1 MDGLHAPAPEEGAT
15 PSTPGRNPSTRADT
29 QGGFDS
35 VPLDVSLSVS
45 SPECKIRRVIR
56 VSLGICSQRP
66 PPPFS
71 SPPARAAFSPFPTPR
86 CSGPGAPQP
95 GSWPGKGGSS
105 PAGASLR
112 YWACAAAV
120 HTLIGAPAAGR
131 LGICGAGAGSSWG
144 GAVRAVPGPAP
155 RPRPAGASARE
166 RRRGSQGRRAAT
178 GCAPLCVQSERAG
191 CARNRAVMRKQA
203 RETPPPPAPLP
214 RTPLRRAL
222 PRLAPAAAS
231 SLARSL
237 RSALPLPAAR
247 PRSPPSSGPLEGR
260 MRSW

>member
-1 MDGLHAPAPEEGAT
+1 MDGLHTPAPEEGAT
-15 PSTPGRNPSTRADT
+15 PSPPGRNPSIRADT

-56 VSLGICSQRP
+56 VSLGICSQHP
-66 PPPFS
+66 PRRQHAQPSPH
-71 SPPARAAFSPFPTPR
+71 SPP

-144 GAVRAVPGPAP
+144 GAGRLERSPAPLRSPDRPGPAP
-155 RPRPAGASARE
+155 GSGGVARRAG
-166 RRRGSQGRRAAT
+166 GRRQAVPHFVSNQSVRGARGT
-178 GCAPLCVQSERAG
+178 GQQCVNKPGKLLRPPRRSLALRS
-191 CARNRAVMRKQA
+191 AVLSPGWLPQPPP
-203 RETPPPPAPLP
+203 PPPPARSGAPYRYLP
-214 RTPLRRAL
+214 PARAPPQAQGLLR
-222 PRLAPAAAS
+222 
-231 SLARSL
+231 
-237 RSALPLPAAR
+237 
-247 PRSPPSSGPLEGR
+247 EG
-260 MRSW
+260 